1 MSTQE
6 LLGPANSS
14 VASTADA
21 LVTDVGGTHIRFAL
35 VRSESNRDPIG
46 QVAQVAPAPHYELIS
61 PTRRTIRSWNTIAEA
76 IRWYLSQCG
85 GVSSARPTVISIAGT
100 ITGDRVALTNGH
112 WEFSANELV
121 RDLGLSDLR
130 VLNDF
135 GANGWLLPNL
145 TPADLRV
152 VGSLYHRSMDFPVSA
167 MLGPGT
173 GLGVS
178 AVSQRNGR
186 THVLDTEGGHMTF
199 APQNDAQK
207 QLAETLGTRYEHLSW
222 ERIVSGP
229 GLVNIYASM
238 FGGDEN
244 ATPEYIVGA
253 AKDGNAAAN
262 GAIDLFCGAFGAFA
276 GDVVMVY
283 GAWGGAYLVGGLAY
297 LVSDGREAIFRQEFE
312 AKGRFSEHLKRTPS
326 FVVQRQFAGLHGC
339 ACHLHYDRHQHAA

>member
-1 MSTQE
+1 MSTFE
-6 LLGPANSS
+6 LPEPSS
-14 VASTADA
+14 SSTPSVADA

-35 VRSESNRDPIG
+35 VRSGASHVGDDRSLG
-46 QVAQVAPAPHYELIS
+46 SAPHYELFQ

-76 IRWYLSQCG
+76 IRWYLSQYV
-85 GVSSARPTVISIAGT
+85 GVSCARPTVISIAGT
-100 ITGDRVALTNGH
+100 IVGDRVSLTNGH
-112 WEFSANELV
+112 WEFSASELV

-130 VLNDF
+130 LLNDF
-135 GANGWLLPNL
+135 GANGWLLPTL

-152 VGSLYHRSMDFPVSA
+152 VGSLYHRSVDFPVSA

-178 AVSQRNGR
+178 AVSQRNGQ

-199 APQNDAQK
+199 APQNDVQK
-207 QLAETLGTRYEHLSW
+207 QLAETLGTRYDHLSW

-229 GLVNIYASM
+229 GLVNIYSSM

-253 AKDGNAAAN
+253 AKDGNANAN
-262 GAIDLFCGAFGAFA
+262 AAIDLFCGAFGAFA

-297 LVSDGREAIFRQEFE
+297 LVGDGREAIFRQEFE
-312 AKGRFSEHLKRTPS
+312 AKGRFSEHLTRTPT

-339 ACHLHYDRHQHAA
+339 ACHLHYDQFQRAA